1 MEWYQNVIDGFIL
14 QRLGL
19 FFFTKALIFS
29 KEKILLKKKK
39 KAIRLS
45 VGEKMALQ
53 KQSDR
58 SWLSKRSIQLVLN
71 TFLSKLYQ

>member
-29 KEKILLKKKK
+29 KEKILLKKK

-71 TFLSKLYQ
+71 TFLS